1 MKRLTF
7 VGFFLLAGCL
17 VLVGCTQL
25 QGPRVGLTV
34 TPSEG
39 HPSVDDGGLKVTAH
53 CTGGPGGTYEVDFGD
68 GTPAVTCSGSAEHV
82 YTPPYE
88 TNEYRVVARC
98 GDSSASRT
106 VRIQNQSPVFYGIYA
121 TQGGLLHQFSPF
133 QLTELWVHYAVKGCE
148 DCPDEGCSPYSVT
161 GAKDPEGDPL
171 LFEWHIRPIGG
182 SIEDAVFDR
191 YGNRVNGIPTQDV
204 LFIWFPTWRG
214 TAPPFPFPPGG
225 WDATTEEMEVV
236 PLFQERGITAPQQLT
251 GDENYVA
258 EVTVSDYW
266 GAETEYSV
274 LWEVVTTVQTS
285 SILIHG
291 M

>member
-7 VGFFLLAGCL
+7 VCFFLLAGCL
-17 VLVGCTQL
+17 ILFGCTQL
-25 QGPRVGLTV
+25 QGTRVGLTV

-39 HPSVDDGGLKVTAH
+39 HPSVDDGGLRVTAH
-53 CTGGPGGTYEVDFGD
+53 CTGGSGGTYEVDFGD

-82 YTPPYE
+82 YTPPFE

-98 GDSSASRT
+98 GDSYASRT

-161 GAKDPEGDPL
+161 GAKDPEGDPI

-182 SIEDAVFDR
+182 AIEGFRKAAGGLTPAAAGYWVGEVGPEPFFPAQDGRILSHSDAM
-191 YGNRVNGIPTQDV
+191 TAM
-204 LFIWFPTWRG
+204 RG
-214 TAPPFPFPPGG
+214 GG
-225 WDATTEEMEVV
+225 RGGAT
-236 PLFQERGITAPQQLT
+236 
-251 GDENYVA
+251 N
-258 EVTVSDYW
+258 VTVNINTPVNLADK
-266 GAETEYSV
+266 AF
-274 LWEVVTTVQTS
+274 VQRQITPY
-285 SILIHG
+285 ILEALRKERVSG
-291 M
+291 YL